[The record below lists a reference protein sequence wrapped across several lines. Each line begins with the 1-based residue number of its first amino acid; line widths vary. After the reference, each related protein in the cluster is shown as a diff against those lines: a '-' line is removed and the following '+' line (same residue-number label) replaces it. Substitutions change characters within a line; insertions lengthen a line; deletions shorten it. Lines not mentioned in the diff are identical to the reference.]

1 MKYGIK
7 TDEGMMLR
15 SLGLKATRR
24 CRSLPMNPL
33 VGGIRRSVAESGSA
47 GDAHLL
53 HAAAVGASRPAT
65 TTWRSPPLSNH
76 GGAADAPFLHTAA
89 IGTSRPA
96 ASHGCSATSAPFS
109 SAALEQEAEPEEPES
124 KRTNAS
130 GAKKKKKKKNQKP
143 RPKLNPIIVTERA
156 AERIQNLLSGPNAEG
171 AIGIRLGVKRRGCNG
186 LSYTL
191 NYAFE
196 KPEKDEEMEGPLGVK
211 VFIEPM
217 ALFNVVGTVMDWEET
232 ELSSEFTF
240 NNPNSKGECGCGESF
255 NV

>member
-1 MKYGIK
+1 M
-7 TDEGMMLR
+7 
-15 SLGLKATRR
+15 
-24 CRSLPMNPL
+24 
-33 VGGIRRSVAESGSA
+33 
-47 GDAHLL
+47 
-53 HAAAVGASRPAT
+53 RPAT
-65 TTWRSPPLSNH
+65 TTWRSLPN
-76 GGAADAPFLHTAA
+76 
-89 IGTSRPA
+89 
-96 ASHGCSATSAPFS
+96 SHGSSVAGSSAPFS
-109 SAALEQEAEPEEPES
+109 SVALEEEVEPAAVES
-124 KRTNAS
+124 GRTK
-130 GAKKKKKKKNQKP
+130 AKGKPKKS

-156 AERIQNLLSGPNAEG
+156 AERIQELLSGPNAEG

-191 NYAFE
+191 NYASE